1 MPPERFEFFFD
12 LPPEIR
18 EQILSYLCLFPTGIW
33 VGGGVGGKSIAL
45 SPAAAALLMGKMPT
59 GPQRTATRKSRS
71 THNGIGGNVDISCGG
86 GGGDSGGGDDGAYG
100 LGDCNA
106 DPPVNLFLASPILY
120 REAGDLYYG
129 RNLFH
134 FAFSLCTWG
143 RKKLQQQQGHDQD
156 KEKAKM
162 QQEQQQGDRPISAAA
177 AARNAPRDPS
187 GAALA
192 RFLTHADTVRAR
204 RRVRSAVV
212 HLGRL
217 GGLVEDLV
225 VPALADLALTG
236 ALRRLGVHIG
246 GELFLCVGHP
256 PEALSLV
263 VDREE
268 RPHQQQ
274 LLQRRQHLGG
284 RDDQD
289 GALAENPALRALL
302 VLLADPSL
310 EKAELRVLWPHRD
323 RFWCNF
329 HPGGWLD
336 ERGCRCAV
344 PGRRLSGPYEG
355 ALVEMDI
362 PRLVDAF
369 AGDAAAEFNIK
380 KVG

>member
-1 MPPERFEFFFD
+1 MPFERFEFFFD

-45 SPAAAALLMGKMPT
+45 TPAAAALLMGKMPT
-59 GPQRTATRKSRS
+59 GSQRTATRKSRS
-71 THNGIGGNVDISCGG
+71 THNGIGGNVDISSGG
-86 GGGDSGGGDDGAYG
+86 GGGGDDGAYG

-106 DPPVNLFLASPILY
+106 DPPVNLFLASPTLY

-143 RKKLQQQQGHDQD
+143 RKKLRQQQGHNQD

-162 QQEQQQGDRPISAAA
+162 QQERHQGDRPITAAA
-177 AARNAPRDPS
+177 AARNAPRDSS
-187 GAALA
+187 GAAVA

-212 HLGRL
+212 HLRRL

-256 PEALSLV
+256 PEVLSLV
-263 VDREE
+263 
-268 RPHQQQ
+268 
-274 LLQRRQHLGG
+274 
-284 RDDQD
+284 
-289 GALAENPALRALL
+289 
-302 VLLADPSL
+302 
-310 EKAELRVLWPHRD
+310 
-323 RFWCNF
+323 
-329 HPGGWLD
+329 
-336 ERGCRCAV
+336 
-344 PGRRLSGPYEG
+344 
-355 ALVEMDI
+355 VEMDI